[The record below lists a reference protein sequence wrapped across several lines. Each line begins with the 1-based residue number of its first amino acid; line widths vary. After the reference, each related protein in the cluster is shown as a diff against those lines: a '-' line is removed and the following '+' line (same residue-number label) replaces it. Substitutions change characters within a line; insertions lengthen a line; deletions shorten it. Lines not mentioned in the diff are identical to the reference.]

1 MSPFHG
7 CLMIA
12 AMLFVVGLAGVLTRR
27 NAILIL
33 MGIELMLNAAN
44 LSFVTFWRFGPQP
57 ENLDGLMFALFAI
70 AIAAAEAA
78 IGLALVIVVYRH
90 FRTTDVGALDRLK
103 G

>member
-1 MSPFHG
+1 MSTFHV
-7 CLMIA
+7 CLFVA
-12 AMLFVVGLAGVLTRR
+12 AMLFAVGLGGVLTRR

-44 LSFVTFWRFGPQP
+44 LSFVTFWRFGPSP
-57 ENLDGLMFALFAI
+57 ESMEGVMFALFAI

-78 IGLALVIVVYRH
+78 IGLALLIVVYRH
-90 FRTTDVGALDRLK
+90 FRTTDVEAMDQLK

>member
-1 MSPFHG
+1 MSTLHL
-7 CLMIA
+7 CLFIA
-12 AMLFVVGLAGVLTRR
+12 VMLFAVGLAGVLTRR

-44 LSFVTFWRFGPQP
+44 LSFVTFWRFGPNP
-57 ENLDGLMFALFAI
+57 EALEGVMFALFAI

-90 FRTTDVGALDRLK
+90 FRTTDVEAVRQLRG
-103 G
+103 